1 MLDPNALQQLAQL
14 KQNIEDSKERLTGV
28 VRAGN
33 GRFGFAACGL
43 PNGTTKDVF
52 ISPEEMNKVLP
63 GDIVNLL
70 VVDAEKGKKAGLI
83 EGLKHSEF
91 GDCFGTY
98 RIKGSNHFVQVEQG
112 KWSRWLFVPPAQR
125 APKADHGCVDGS
137 FVKAQLKRHPYPDG
151 KAQVA
156 ILCNFGTADSAGVE
170 ARYNAARLSLPQ
182 QWSDSAIAEADT
194 FMRRDDD
201 GYTREDLTDIP
212 FVTIDSPN
220 TLDMD
225 DALYAEKTEQGF
237 RVIVAIADPD
247 VYVPAGSELDA
258 EAQMRASS
266 IYLPGGGI
274 PMLPPALSQ
283 QACSLTPGVT
293 HKALVATIDI
303 AGDGNISNCAFKLAT
318 MQSAAKLSYDD
329 VSLVIDSDSEA
340 IDEALKTPLRVLH
353 DAMQARVAWRKQH
366 ALIGQER
373 PDYALS
379 LDDNKKVTGIRKLA
393 RNSAQKLVEEAM
405 LTTNQC
411 AAELLAQ
418 QGRGIFSIHP
428 GFRPEQIAEVESIL
442 QTHLPGCAE
451 LDLTSEKTY
460 KQLLD
465 TAVAEAVDAPV
476 QSLLQRRLIPGSFS
490 DQPKPHFGL
499 ALPHYATVTSPIRRY
514 ADLVNLRHIK
524 AILSQQQIDQ
534 DNAAITSHLNQQMSV
549 IRQASNNTEHWMK
562 VDWLKQQKITQSV
575 DATIINF
582 RHTGLS
588 VRLEDW
594 GIMASVDLRKSKRG
608 YHFEAKTGRASLGDL
623 TLTLDTQ
630 IPVVIESIDPHS
642 REVQVKL
649 AI

>member
-1 MLDPNALQQLAQL
+1 
-14 KQNIEDSKERLTGV
+14 
-28 VRAGN
+28 
-33 GRFGFAACGL
+33 
-43 PNGTTKDVF
+43 
-52 ISPEEMNKVLP
+52 
-63 GDIVNLL
+63 
-70 VVDAEKGKKAGLI
+70 
-83 EGLKHSEF
+83 
-91 GDCFGTY
+91 
-98 RIKGSNHFVQVEQG
+98 
-112 KWSRWLFVPPAQR
+112 
-125 APKADHGCVDGS
+125 
-137 FVKAQLKRHPYPDG
+137 
-151 KAQVA
+151 
-156 ILCNFGTADSAGVE
+156 
-170 ARYNAARLSLPQ
+170 
-182 QWSDSAIAEADT
+182 
-194 FMRRDDD
+194 
-201 GYTREDLTDIP
+201 
-212 FVTIDSPN
+212 
-220 TLDMD
+220 
-225 DALYAEKTEQGF
+225 
-237 RVIVAIADPD
+237 
-247 VYVPAGSELDA
+247 
-258 EAQMRASS
+258 
-266 IYLPGGGI
+266 
-274 PMLPPALSQ
+274 MLPPALSQ

-340 IDEALKTPLRVLH
+340 IDKALKTPLRMLH

-428 GFRPEQIAEVESIL
+428 GFRPEQVAEVESIL

-451 LDLTSEKTY
+451 LDLTSEKIY

-465 TAVAEAVDAPV
+465 TAVAEALDAPV

-630 IPVVIESIDPHS
+630 IPVLIESIDPHS